1 MNFADGIGILAVLV
15 LALVV
20 GCEKKPTTKT
30 TAIVADWIDS
40 TLVEVDPAPA
50 QPEQITSTEPATTP
64 GESIGKPRS
73 PEAEV
78 ADSPG
83 LPQETLETA
92 MVIQAAEV
100 PTKDLGQVRG
110 EIRNLARSAIGL
122 RKLLLDAQLTSKK
135 VPADQGERP

>member
-30 TAIVADWIDS
+30 TALVADWIDS
-40 TLVEVDPAPA
+40 TLVEADPAPA
-50 QPEQITSTEPATTP
+50 QPEQTASTEPATTP

-73 PEAEV
+73 PEAE
-78 ADSPG
+78 APG